1 MAKSLKPNDVTITF
15 LGGLGDI
22 GRNCAAIETDD
33 ALLILDCG
41 QLFSNEERPGV
52 DSILPDVNYLFER
65 SDKII
70 GCLVTHGHEDHIGAI
85 AQVLDRGLS
94 FPIYGS
100 AYTLGLVRYRLDE
113 RNVLHKADLIEVEDD
128 EVVDIGPFSVE
139 FLAVTHSVPG
149 GLISAITT
157 PQGVVLHSSDFK
169 LDPHP
174 IDDRRTNL
182 PRIGALA
189 SDPGIR
195 LMLADSTNSDVPGS
209 TASESS
215 MKGNLAEVFRAHEG
229 RRIITACFASHM
241 HRVQQIIDVAIEDNR
256 RIATLGLSMRK
267 NVALARSLGL
277 LKVPDTMFFDIEEV
291 ENFEPGELCIISTG
305 SQGEERSSLATA
317 AAGSSRWI
325 TITDQDTILL
335 SSHPIPG
342 NEARV
347 STMMND
353 LIRLGAEVVHSGV
366 VEIHTSGHGKRDELT
381 TLHTVATPEWFV
393 PVHGEYRHLV
403 AHKLLAESLGMD
415 ADRVLLA
422 GDGDQV
428 VLSDDGLSLREGVTS
443 GDHMMLHG
451 NFLGPDRGVLGD
463 RRILGDQGMVS
474 ITVVVDFN
482 KGEQL
487 GDPWVESRGWLD
499 NDDAQAL
506 SDEIVRLVADAI
518 DQELQ
523 NADWDRKSLM
533 RKVRRT
539 AGTAVNQKSRRRP
552 MIVPVVIDV

>member
-1 MAKSLKPNDVTITF
+1 MAAEVTITF

-22 GRNCAAIETDD
+22 GRNCAAIETED

-41 QLFSNEERPGV
+41 QLFADDERPGV
-52 DSILPDVNYLFER
+52 DSILPDVDYLFER
-65 SDKII
+65 ADKIV

-85 AQVLDRGLS
+85 AQVLERGLS

-100 AYTLGLVRYRLDE
+100 AFTLGLVRYRLDE
-113 RNVLHKADLIEVEDD
+113 RDVLGRAELHEVADND
-128 EVVDIGPFSVE
+128 VVQIGPFSIE
-139 FLAVTHSVPG
+139 LLAVTHSVPG

-157 PQGVVLHSSDFK
+157 PQGLVLHSSDFK

-174 IDDRRTNL
+174 IDGRRTNL

-209 TASESS
+209 TASESAMRGS
-215 MKGNLAEVFRAHEG
+215 LAEVFRSHEG

-241 HRVQQIIDVAIEDNR
+241 HRVQQIVDVALDEGR
-256 RIATLGLSMRK
+256 RVATLGLSMRK

-277 LKVPDTMFFDIEEV
+277 LEIPDERFFDIEDADA
-291 ENFEPGELCIISTG
+291 FEPGEQCIISTG

-325 TITDQDTILL
+325 QITDLDTIVL

-347 STMMND
+347 SKMIND
-353 LIRLGAEVVHSGV
+353 LIRRGAEVIHSGV

-403 AHKLLAESLGMD
+403 AHKALAELLGMPPE
-415 ADRVLLA
+415 RVLLA
-422 GDGDQV
+422 ADGDQV
-428 VLSDDGLSLREGVTS
+428 VLADDGLTLRPGVTS
-443 GDHMMLHG
+443 GAHLMLNG
-451 NFLGPDRGVLGD
+451 SFLGPDRGVLGE
-463 RRILGDQGMVS
+463 RRIIGDQGIVHIS
-474 ITVVVDFN
+474 AVVDFEE
-482 KGEQL
+482 GRQL
-487 GDPWVESRGWLD
+487 CDPWVESRGWLD
-499 NDDAQAL
+499 ADDAAGVIE
-506 SDEIVRLVADAI
+506 EIVRDVAEAVD
-518 DQELQ
+518 DELG
-523 NADWDRKSLM
+523 NPDWDRASLL
-533 RKVRRT
+533 RRVRRS
-539 AGTAVNQKSRRRP
+539 AGTLVNQRSRRRP
-552 MIVPVVIDV
+552 MIVPVVVDV